1 MTNALKGFGNISRSI
16 TCFWTFFKLAVEGS
30 NKSWKFF
37 SFVLKA
43 VWSAKEG
50 FKPLRKL
57 KIKNDQTAKFK
68 ILNFLHKYCSFTRL
82 KIKMVFFHFPNV
94 WIKIFKFIFFW
105 TVSFHFLKSGD
116 VKLNWNFVFKNPLRF
131 YNLIISNKKIYLV
144 LRNFFFQRFPLLI

>member
-68 ILNFLHKYCSFTRL
+68 ILNFLCYTKSVDFLHKYCSFTRL
-82 KIKMVFFHFPNV
+82 KIKMVFFHFSN
-94 WIKIFKFIFFW
+94 FW
-105 TVSFHFLKSGD
+105 
-116 VKLNWNFVFKNPLRF
+116 
-131 YNLIISNKKIYLV
+131 KKV
-144 LRNFFFQRFPLLI
+144 VDCKFFFGPFRFISSNLATSNLTEISCSKIHSDFIT